1 MAREAGVA
9 GNEAGSRRQ
18 RRLSLPS
25 DVTSALALS
34 RGERPLAWARGTQGS
49 WHVGTA
55 VALHIGS
62 PEGFRRVAWEQI
74 ERADWRSDESQL
86 VIVEVAGWGEPEVR
100 TELELVEPGRL
111 LELLRERVTK
121 SVVINLYAPVRGRR
135 GLSVVGRRSPSGE
148 GELAWSYVLGPGLDP
163 EDPVVRQVAERTLAQ
178 AQTELA
184 GL

>member
-1 MAREAGVA
+1 MA
-9 GNEAGSRRQ
+9 GNSTWLRRQ

-25 DVTSALALS
+25 HVACALALS
-34 RGERPLAWARGTQGS
+34 RGERPLAWARGGQDS

-62 PEGFRRVAWEQI
+62 PQGFRRVAWEQI
-74 ERADWRSDESQL
+74 ERADWRSEESQL
-86 VIVEVAGWGEPEVR
+86 VVVEVAGWGEPEMR

-121 SVVINLYAPVRGRR
+121 SVVMNLYAPVRGRL
-135 GLSVVGRRSPSGE
+135 GLSVVGRRSPAGDGE
-148 GELAWSYVLGPGLDP
+148 MAWSYVLGPGLDP

-178 AQTELA
+178 AQAELA

>member
-1 MAREAGVA
+1 MA
-9 GNEAGSRRQ
+9 GNSTWLRRQ

-25 DVTSALALS
+25 HVAPALALS
-34 RGERPLAWARGTQGS
+34 RGERPLAWARGVRDS

-62 PEGFRRVAWEQI
+62 PQGSRRVAWEQI
-74 ERADWRSDESQL
+74 ERADWRSEESQL
-86 VIVEVAGWGEPEVR
+86 VIVEVAGWGEPEMR

-121 SVVINLYAPVRGRR
+121 SVVMNLYAPVRGRL
-135 GLSVVGRRSPSGE
+135 GLSVVGRRSPAGDGE
-148 GELAWSYVLGPGLDP
+148 VAWSYVLGPGLDP

-178 AQTELA
+178 AQAELA